1 MGYNFSQTNIK
12 LCLKKKNIPEYL
24 IDIIIENYNN
34 SYYIHKVLEVSRQY
48 HISKLKSGDNY
59 ALNFQ
64 IRLFNS
70 NYIRF
75 DSEYDY
81 EHNGDIFTVI
91 HDKVPEK
98 LLNLKIR
105 TSNLLLNW
113 TKDKKNLEQ
122 INQNDG
128 DIYICAGKTIDHW
141 FNTIQEQQ
149 ENLTASLDIFEMIEK
164 NSIIYGTE
172 DIYLRPCI
180 KCRLYKDNILKII
193 IRTH

>member
-34 SYYIHKVLEVSRQY
+34 NYYIHKVLEVSRQY

-81 EHNGDIFTVI
+81 EHNGEIFTVI
-91 HDKVPEK
+91 DDIVPEN

-113 TKDKKNLEQ
+113 TKDKKKLEQ

-128 DIYICAGKTIDHW
+128 DMYICAGKAIDHW

-149 ENLTASLDIFEMIEK
+149 ENLNASLDIFEMIEK
-164 NSIIYGTE
+164 NSIIYGNE
-172 DIYLRPCI
+172 DIYLHPCI